1 MQNDIRKKVNGFGK
15 IGKIVVTVLL
25 VIVLI
30 GGITASVAAVYLSQL
45 PDDAISVSVSGKAN
59 IQVDESLMG
68 ILAGRIVDGLSYES
82 DQMPD
87 LSDEADMES
96 ILPEDTQVRIDLS
109 INNADYATAVIHSE
123 GNMKSI
129 EAQTDDF
136 VYEIDNIIK
145 VIIGGIVYVAA
156 IAVSLFML
164 GRLFKEF
171 ESCETPFTDIAV
183 KRLYAFGFSL
193 IPVILIGT
201 VAEAMAQALLT
212 PSEGINFYLD
222 VGAIVAFVV
231 TICLCTLFK
240 YGAQLQQESD
250 ETL

>member
-68 ILAGRIVDGLSYES
+68 ILAGSIVDGLSYES

-96 ILPEDTQVRIDLS
+96 ILPQVRIDLS

-164 GRLFKEF
+164 RRLFKEF
-171 ESCETPFTDIAV
+171 ESCETPFTDVAV

>member
-109 INNADYATAVIHSE
+109 INNADYTTAVIHSE

-136 VYEIDNIIK
+136 VYEISSFKRYAVNSDFPKLTHRDLPI
-145 VIIGGIVYVAA
+145 A
-156 IAVSLFML
+156 IRKAMYEISLV
-164 GRLFKEF
+164 
-171 ESCETPFTDIAV
+171 DIADFEI
-183 KRLYAFGFSL
+183 K
-193 IPVILIGT
+193 
-201 VAEAMAQALLT
+201 
-212 PSEGINFYLD
+212 D
-222 VGAIVAFVV
+222 
-231 TICLCTLFK
+231 
-240 YGAQLQQESD
+240 
-250 ETL
+250 